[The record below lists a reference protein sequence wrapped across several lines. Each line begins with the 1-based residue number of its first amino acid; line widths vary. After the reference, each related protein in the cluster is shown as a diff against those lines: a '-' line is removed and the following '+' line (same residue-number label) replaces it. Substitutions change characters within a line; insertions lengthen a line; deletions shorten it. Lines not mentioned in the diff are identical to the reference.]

1 MDLRCVATVG
11 VQADSLDDLDEEISA
26 GAVSPCHG
34 SLVMDGCA
42 YLTDNSIEEEVVVV
56 ADNCSDS
63 LSGIESLDSA
73 SSSSS
78 NPEVAPPYFLA
89 PCGEKH
95 PFQHEPAL
103 LLSSHGE
110 NSNLSLE
117 PVSPLVKF
125 DETLV
130 APTTTGAETD
140 VNQNW
145 FTTKEDKTSLQ
156 SKGHSWKQG
165 MFSKE
170 ETDILEANIQKYCE
184 ERSISSPATVIFSMS
199 KEERKDFYR
208 TVAKGLNRP
217 LFSVYRRVI
226 RMYDNKNHIGKYTS
240 EELDQLKVLRAA
252 HGNDW
257 RVIGNALGRSAASIK
272 DRCRLMKE
280 NCRQG
285 VWLAAEERRLAEA
298 VYDLSGA
305 LPGEMVS
312 GGLSWTAVAER
323 VGSRSEKQCRT
334 KWLNYLNW
342 KEAGGTHWSRQDD
355 LTLISTVYAL
365 GVAEESMIDW
375 AEFARDWTSVRSP
388 QWLRGKW
395 WSLKRT
401 VPNAGKLSFPE
412 ICDYL
417 YKNYGPKM
425 QLSDEAA
432 LLGGLDVCA
441 RQQPKVVTGPAT
453 PLRII
458 RAAPTLGPPAITT
471 LPIGLAPPL
480 AGALQGPITLTGDG
494 ILEVIP
500 QNFQPAHPQAI
511 LLTTPGGSQS
521 AIPIATLPQGQ
532 IIIQTLPV
540 VTEALQENLLVQMQ
554 LSQPPPPTELVVNAS
569 LAPPPPSP
577 PPVEQE
583 DSLGASDSSYT
594 MCCIDGEE
602 FRVEEIHNS
611 STIDEVDDS
620 SLVSSQMGE
629 HRAESV
635 ILSDPML
642 AGSPEMLGSASDI
655 DSDKSHVADDGL
667 DDGVSEDT

>member
-1 MDLRCVATVG
+1 
-11 VQADSLDDLDEEISA
+11 
-26 GAVSPCHG
+26 
-34 SLVMDGCA
+34 
-42 YLTDNSIEEEVVVV
+42 
-56 ADNCSDS
+56 
-63 LSGIESLDSA
+63 
-73 SSSSS
+73 
-78 NPEVAPPYFLA
+78 
-89 PCGEKH
+89 
-95 PFQHEPAL
+95 
-103 LLSSHGE
+103 
-110 NSNLSLE
+110 
-117 PVSPLVKF
+117 
-125 DETLV
+125 
-130 APTTTGAETD
+130 
-140 VNQNW
+140 
-145 FTTKEDKTSLQ
+145 
-156 SKGHSWKQG
+156 
-165 MFSKE
+165 
-170 ETDILEANIQKYCE
+170 
-184 ERSISSPATVIFSMS
+184 
-199 KEERKDFYR
+199 
-208 TVAKGLNRP
+208 
-217 LFSVYRRVI
+217 
-226 RMYDNKNHIGKYTS
+226 
-240 EELDQLKVLRAA
+240 
-252 HGNDW
+252 
-257 RVIGNALGRSAASIK
+257 
-272 DRCRLMKE
+272 
-280 NCRQG
+280 
-285 VWLAAEERRLAEA
+285 
-298 VYDLSGA
+298 
-305 LPGEMVS
+305 
-312 GGLSWTAVAER
+312 
-323 VGSRSEKQCRT
+323 
-334 KWLNYLNW
+334 
-342 KEAGGTHWSRQDD
+342 
-355 LTLISTVYAL
+355 
-365 GVAEESMIDW
+365 
-375 AEFARDWTSVRSP
+375 
-388 QWLRGKW
+388 
-395 WSLKRT
+395 
-401 VPNAGKLSFPE
+401 
-412 ICDYL
+412 
-417 YKNYGPKM
+417 M

-432 LLGGLDVCA
+432 LLGGIDVCA

-642 AGSPEMLGSASDI
+642 AGSPEMLGSVSDI